1 MYDTLGE
8 LISRRLVDLDL
19 SKADLARC
27 TSLSAAYI
35 GNLANDEATT
45 SRGGTHSPS
54 LKTIEKLAKCLQVSK
69 MEILIALGYLPKKQ
83 MVNPRP
89 ERAAEYVASLPD
101 DKQDDALLYLK
112 MLSQQYAN
120 SGTHPNKVM
129 HPRSNKESQT
139 SKGRNDGEL
148 AQPLQEA
155 KKVTSKS
162 NKVKKKRA

>member
-83 MVNPRP
+83 VVNPRP
-89 ERAAEYVASLPD
+89 ERAAQYVASLPD

-120 SGTHPNKVM
+120 SGTHSNQVM
-129 HPRSNKESQT
+129 HHRSNKVNHT
-139 SKGRNDGEL
+139 GKVRNDDEIVH
-148 AQPLQEA
+148 PPHEA
-155 KKVTSKS
+155 KKDTIKS
-162 NKVKKKRA
+162 NKAKKKRA